1 MDIKL
6 IIVALVLAVSLVL
19 AFSALLKLV
28 VRWLDRV
35 SASAEVSSLHAELA
49 YRAAIQILKSEDVS
63 EPVRRFVV
71 WLHQECGNSR
81 LARHYIWLRLK
92 KTAFG
97 RKRQSIEADHTIS
110 ALESL
115 PNHLK
120 ERLVELVFNSLLA
133 SASAGWL
140 ASDEMRLVILDALA
154 DQSSTRSGKNPKPNM
169 SVKAA
174 AEKVLQSFDIEHT
187 ALVA

>member
-6 IIVALVLAVSLVL
+6 IIVAIVFAVILTV
-19 AFSALLKLV
+19 AFSAFLKLL

-35 SASAEVSSLHAELA
+35 SESAEVSSRHAEIA
-49 YRAAIQILKSEDVS
+49 YRAAVQILKSEDVS

-81 LARHYIWLRLK
+81 LAEHYIWLRLK
-92 KTAFG
+92 KKVFG
-97 RKRQSIEADHTIS
+97 RKRPHPETEHTLT
-110 ALESL
+110 ALEAL

-120 ERLVELVFNSLLA
+120 DRLVELVFNSLLA

-140 ASDEMRLVILDALA
+140 GSNEMRLVILDALA
-154 DQSSTRSGKNPKPNM
+154 DQSSRLAGKSPKPNV